1 MAINDCINSEVYSEY
16 KRYKYLL
23 FKYKYIDNNDI
34 PENERIDFI
43 LLYEK
48 FSNLPEEDLIF
59 LQKRFNCI
67 NSRIK
72 RIRDKLLK
80 IFELHTTDN
89 TLYFLTFTFNNDYL
103 NSSTK
108 DSRHL
113 FIRRLLK
120 KHCNSYIANIDYGKK
135 NEREHYHAVVS
146 IDTLFDV
153 LLYKKYGTI
162 NFLKIYS
169 KNEVKL
175 SKYLFKLTY
184 HAIKSKSTIIYSRND
199 K

>member
-1 MAINDCINSEVYSEY
+1 MINETLTSEVFSDY
-16 KRYKYLL
+16 KRYKLYLY
-23 FKYKYIDNNDI
+23 KYNYIDNKEI
-34 PENERIDFI
+34 PENERIDFS
-43 LLYEK
+43 LLYER
-48 FSNLPEEDLIF
+48 FSNLPENDIIF

-67 NSRIK
+67 KSRTK

-80 IFELHTTDN
+80 IFEMHSIDN
-89 TLYFLTFTFNNDYL
+89 TLYFLTFTFNNSYL
-103 NSSTK
+103 ESSTK
-108 DSRHL
+108 ESRHL
-113 FIRRLLK
+113 MIRRLLK

-135 NEREHYHAVVS
+135 NDREHYHAVIS
-146 IDTLFDV
+146 INNLIDV
-153 LLYKKYGTI
+153 NLYKNYGTI

-184 HAIKSKSTIIYSRND
+184 HAIKSKSTIIYSRGD